1 MTQPLYL
8 VGPRGCGKTTTG
20 MALAKAIDFQFVD
33 TDRWLQSHVQ
43 MTVAEIVERE
53 GWEGFRAQET
63 SALQAV
69 TAPATVV
76 ATGGGIILTV
86 VIYLS
91 APVSVLVDRLEA
103 TPEEGLRPT
112 LTGKPLTEEVQ
123 EVLAQRDVLYREA
136 AHYIV
141 DATHKPAQVVED
153 ILEILAQAAP
163 RLQGGVYT

>member
-1 MTQPLYL
+1 
-8 VGPRGCGKTTTG
+8 

-43 MTVAEIVERE
+43 NDRGGNRRKRRVGRVSCP
-53 GWEGFRAQET
+53 ET
-63 SALQAV
+63 TALQAV

-76 ATGGGIILTV
+76 ATGGGIILTEFNRHYMRSHGV

-141 DATHKPAQVVED
+141 DATNAPAQVVED
-153 ILEILAQAAP
+153 ILGILAQAAP

>member
-1 MTQPLYL
+1 M
-8 VGPRGCGKTTTG
+8 R
-20 MALAKAIDFQFVD
+20 
-33 TDRWLQSHVQ
+33 SH
-43 MTVAEIVERE
+43 
-53 GWEGFRAQET
+53 G
-63 SALQAV
+63 
-69 TAPATVV
+69 
-76 ATGGGIILTV
+76 V

-123 EVLAQRDVLYREA
+123 EVLAQREVLYREA

>member
-1 MTQPLYL
+1 M
-8 VGPRGCGKTTTG
+8 R
-20 MALAKAIDFQFVD
+20 
-33 TDRWLQSHVQ
+33 SH
-43 MTVAEIVERE
+43 
-53 GWEGFRAQET
+53 G
-63 SALQAV
+63 
-69 TAPATVV
+69 
-76 ATGGGIILTV
+76 V

-141 DATHKPAQVVED
+141 DATNAPAQVVED
-153 ILEILAQAAP
+153 ILGILAQAAP